1 MFSREFCQWW
11 FLFHKCTSSVS
22 SLYQIFAFFS
32 YFSRMIRYFQV
43 WERNR
48 ICNIRKF
55 HKSFPWFMPHWG
67 QAYLV
72 TKLSIYQLVEEA
84 FLLAARHQPICQ
96 TAIKQLSFF
105 FRFAFLGEFSQQLEK
120 KLLFIFLQ
128 FNSGFN
134 EPKVAGNSASCRV
147 MHNFATSAAC
157 TSRLSRNR
165 LGYLT

>member
-1 MFSREFCQWW
+1 M
-11 FLFHKCTSSVS
+11 FHKCTSSVS
-22 SLYQIFAFFS
+22 SLLYQIFAFFS

-96 TAIKQLSFF
+96 TVIKQLQFFSFCF
-105 FRFAFLGEFSQQLEK
+105 FWESFHNSWRRNYYLFSYSLTLALMNQ
-120 KLLFIFLQ
+120 KLPEIVHHV
-128 FNSGFN
+128 GWCM
-134 EPKVAGNSASCRV
+134 V
-147 MHNFATSAAC
+147 FATLAAC
-157 TSRLSRNR
+157 TSRLSRIR